1 MKWNVKLLALNGIL
15 AAVYAVVTLL
25 TASFAYGP
33 IQFRIAEALCLLP
46 MLLPQTVW
54 GVTLGCIVANLFSP
68 VSALDIVIGSLA
80 TLLAALWVTRVKRV
94 WFVPLPMTICNAV
107 LVGGM
112 LAWVYTPDNLIPGFF
127 LMAGEVGLGELAVGY
142 VLGVPLIL
150 ALKRTN
156 LLSRLTDVS
165 APQTI

>member
-1 MKWNVKLLALNGIL
+1 MKRNVKLLALNGVL
-15 AAVYAVVTLL
+15 AAVYAVVTVL

-33 IQFRIAEALCLLP
+33 IQFRLAEALCLLP

-54 GVTLGCIVANLFSP
+54 GVTVGCVLANLFSP
-68 VSALDIVIGSLA
+68 VSALDVVIGSLA
-80 TLLAALWVTRVKRV
+80 TLLAALWVTRVRRV
-94 WFVPLPMTICNAV
+94 WLAPLPMTICNAV

-112 LAWVYTPDNLIPGFF
+112 LAWVYTPDNLVSGFF

-150 ALKRTN
+150 ALKRTDV
-156 LLSRLTDVS
+156 LQRLGGTIAPS
-165 APQTI
+165 A

>member
-1 MKWNVKLLALNGIL
+1 MKRNVKLLALNGVL
-15 AAVYAVVTLL
+15 AAVYAVVTVL

-33 IQFRIAEALCLLP
+33 IQFRLAEALCLLP

-54 GVTLGCIVANLFSP
+54 GVTVGCVLANLFSP
-68 VSALDIVIGSLA
+68 VSALDVVIGSLA
-80 TLLAALWVTRVKRV
+80 TLLASLWVTRVRKV
-94 WFVPLPMTICNAV
+94 WLAPLPTTICNAV

-112 LAWVYTPDNLIPGFF
+112 LAWVYTPDNLISGFL

-150 ALKRTN
+150 ALKRTDV
-156 LLSRLTDVS
+156 LQRLGGTNAPS
-165 APQTI
+165 A